1 MQKPEKSGFFLYYDY
16 AVLYQHSISAT
27 SNNQQEIITMIK
39 RLLLGIAILIA
50 VVGFLAL
57 QMGGKGTVNGQ
68 PIVNAGSASPLLAAE
83 HKQLDILIFG
93 GTSGIGLETTKLALA
108 RGHLVTSI
116 TRRPERMPIE
126 HDNLNNLKGDIT
138 DSNTFNNLV
147 GGKSAIIS
155 TIGLKPSSNDVTVY
169 SQGIKNVLAAGKDA
183 GTNRIVTVT
192 GIGAGD
198 SKGHGGIFYDR
209 ILNPLLLKTDY
220 ADKTRQEKILKSSD
234 SQWTIVRPGFLVD
247 EASEKA
253 YRVLDKTDGL
263 VSGSISR
270 ADVAHFL
277 LASVEQ
283 NTYVQQTVFLSN

>member
-1 MQKPEKSGFFLYYDY
+1 
-16 AVLYQHSISAT
+16 
-27 SNNQQEIITMIK
+27 MIK

-68 PIVNAGSASPLLAAE
+68 PIVNTGSAAPLLASE
-83 HKQLDILIFG
+83 HEQLDLLIFG

-108 RGHLVTSI
+108 RGHIVTSI

-126 HDNLNNLKGDIT
+126 HD
-138 DSNTFNNLV
+138 NLV

-283 NTYVQQTVFLSN
+283 NSYVQQTVFLSN

>member
-1 MQKPEKSGFFLYYDY
+1 
-16 AVLYQHSISAT
+16 
-27 SNNQQEIITMIK
+27 
-39 RLLLGIAILIA
+39 
-50 VVGFLAL
+50 
-57 QMGGKGTVNGQ
+57 
-68 PIVNAGSASPLLAAE
+68 
-83 HKQLDILIFG
+83 
-93 GTSGIGLETTKLALA
+93 
-108 RGHLVTSI
+108 
-116 TRRPERMPIE
+116 MPIE